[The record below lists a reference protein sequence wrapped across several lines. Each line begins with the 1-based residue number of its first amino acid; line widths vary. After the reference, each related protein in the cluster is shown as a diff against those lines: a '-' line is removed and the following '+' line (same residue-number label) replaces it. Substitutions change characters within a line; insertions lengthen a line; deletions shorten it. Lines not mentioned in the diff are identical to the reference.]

1 MFSSLLLSSVQSN
14 DLAETLTC
22 FMYKNRCYAKLD
34 FFSTSNVSIT
44 VEIHSPEQVPVY
56 DSSPVIQVNTATEV
70 TYIYKVTETLY
81 V

>member
-1 MFSSLLLSSVQSN
+1 MFASLLLSSVQSN

-34 FFSTSNVSIT
+34 FFSTPNVT

-56 DSSPVIQVNTATEV
+56 DSSPVIQVNAATEV